1 MDRQLISLSI
11 LPPERAHEADAAELA
26 WGDFIKGISP
36 QRRLLADRVAWLV
49 DDALTQLQDKA
60 DGTSGKIAPAWE
72 PRRLAAIER
81 ASQPGP
87 TPSGSL
93 RFLLEAVADA
103 EVVERGL
110 KQRRVAEQE
119 PQPMLDAQAGSL
131 AGDGLTDVAAGVQ
144 ETGQALDQ
152 AVITAPA
159 APSTPFGPAPGP
171 DGDAQ
176 APAPFLAGAP
186 IWLYAMLG
194 ACGAIVLLVHLV
206 HFALSALRRGRESA
220 KGRGGLQIAATNEA
234 ASPSGEG
241 PWQGAARELRLP
253 MDEPSPGPA
262 QTKTPLGQ
270 SPRFVSTIP
279 AVDATVRL
287 QDASALG
294 WSINPYSA
302 GEVSFDNPVYQ
313 GDGAWMGGLG
323 RARVAV
329 RCSRPE
335 NARST
340 DQCTRLNAHPYHTCL
355 AGRPRDLASQSGSDE
370 ESDVDVRKEHMR
382 ARVSRRAS
390 PDFALGTAVAEE
402 EATSFE
408 GAQSVQLSRDSCATL
423 HPATSIQPLE
433 AEMAAEAAAAV
444 RAQSE
449 ELLSA
454 PGPAAAPNGAEVG
467 DASAA
472 ASPTSSPH
480 SWRVQALTA
489 KQVAHEIRTH
499 RLLGAGGSGAV
510 YEGTWLGRA
519 VAVKRLHRAAPGT
532 ALEEL
537 RREAAL
543 AAHLGPHPGLVSME
557 AVCLDPAAPCAV
569 QPLARLGSLHEALH
583 ERGRR
588 PRYGLLLR
596 LALDLARALEH
607 CHGRRPG
614 VVHGD
619 VKPHNVLLLGGRGR
633 ERGGDE
639 AGAWAEDGLEDGA
652 GDADAHAALADWGL
666 ARMLGAETCAAP
678 GAAPAVNA
686 GTVAYMAPEA
696 FHGQAGGCAADVWA
710 WALVVYE
717 MLAGRA
723 PWTEL
728 DNPMQI
734 VMAVGVNRRRPPIPL
749 GTPPALA
756 KLLRECWRQDP
767 ELRPSAADL
776 ARRLEALLEGDG
788 SRDLPPPPLVL
799 PARTGNAA
807 AARIGT
813 VVERA
818 EAGTQTS
825 EPEMGPAPTP
835 GNHARPPE
843 AKSAVTPGLLAGL
856 RPFKADWPI
865 AAARHTPP
873 PRSNPSGAKRPMFDP
888 AMSPRRPTLPGQFT
902 PLKAPHAWP
911 GKADG
916 SILAE
921 TVSIPRHLTMH

>member
-1 MDRQLISLSI
+1 
-11 LPPERAHEADAAELA
+11 
-26 WGDFIKGISP
+26 
-36 QRRLLADRVAWLV
+36 
-49 DDALTQLQDKA
+49 
-60 DGTSGKIAPAWE
+60 
-72 PRRLAAIER
+72 
-81 ASQPGP
+81 
-87 TPSGSL
+87 
-93 RFLLEAVADA
+93 
-103 EVVERGL
+103 
-110 KQRRVAEQE
+110 
-119 PQPMLDAQAGSL
+119 MLDAQAGSL
-131 AGDGLTDVAAGVQ
+131 AADGLTDVAAGVQ
-144 ETGQALDQ
+144 ETGQALDP

-171 DGDAQ
+171 DVDAQ

-220 KGRGGLQIAATNEA
+220 KGRSGVQAAATNEV

-241 PWQGAARELRLP
+241 PWQGAARELCLP

-262 QTKTPLGQ
+262 PTKAPLGQ

-279 AVDATVRL
+279 AVDASVRL

-313 GDGAWMGGLG
+313 GDG
-323 RARVAV
+323 
-329 RCSRPE
+329 
-335 NARST
+335 
-340 DQCTRLNAHPYHTCL
+340 
-355 AGRPRDLASQSGSDE
+355 RPRDAASQSGSDE
-370 ESDVDVRKEHMR
+370 ESDADVRKEHMR

-402 EATSFE
+402 QATAYE
-408 GAQSVQLSRDSCATL
+408 GAQPVQLSRDSCTTL

-433 AEMAAEAAAAV
+433 AEWAAEAAAAV

-449 ELLSA
+449 ELPSA
-454 PGPAAAPNGAEVG
+454 PGPAAAPNGVEAG

-472 ASPTSSPH
+472 ASPISSPD

-519 VAVKRLHRAAPGT
+519 VAVKRPHRAAPGT

-607 CHGRRPG
+607 CHGCRPG

-619 VKPHNVLLLGGRGR
+619 
-633 ERGGDE
+633 RGGDE

-678 GAAPAVNA
+678 GAGPAVNA

-776 ARRLEALLEGDG
+776 ARRIEGLLEGDG
-788 SRDLPPPPLVL
+788 SRDLPLPPLAL
-799 PARTGNAA
+799 PARTGNGA
-807 AARIGT
+807 AARMGT
-813 VVERA
+813 AVERA

-825 EPEMGPAPTP
+825 EPEMEPKSTP
-835 GNHARPPE
+835 GSHAGPPE
-843 AKSAVTPGLLAGL
+843 AKSAATPGLLAGL

-865 AAARHTPP
+865 AAAHRKPP
-873 PRSNPSGAKRPMFDP
+873 ARSSPSGAKRPVFDP

-902 PLKAPHAWP
+902 PLKAPQVWP
-911 GKADG
+911 ARVDG
-916 SILAE
+916 SILTE
-921 TVSIPRHLTMH
+921 TISIPRHLTMH